1 MMRAMNGMNGR
12 THKHASPLTTMSKL
26 RLIMR
31 FDVLVIDLI
40 TPGSHHY
47 AALDIV
53 AMLGM
58 FNNVLPNP
66 DNIIWPGPYW
76 FFGLMLMV

>member
-31 FDVLVIDLI
+31 FDVLVR
-40 TPGSHHY
+40 GSMRFEY
-47 AALDIV
+47 T
-53 AMLGM
+53 
-58 FNNVLPNP
+58 VLPMKFWASRCNLYSP
-66 DNIIWPGPYW
+66 NTRGR
-76 FFGLMLMV
+76 